1 VLDDAFQHVRLRRDI
16 DLLLMRAEG
25 GVGNGW
31 VLPAGPMREP
41 LSAKR
46 RADAVIEIEA
56 GRGAAT
62 PDTSAA
68 IPHSI
73 AAHPR
78 VLRAALRPRAL
89 VSPAGAATRWT
100 EMPLSLMGRR
110 VVAVSGL
117 ADASGF
123 YRMLRELDADLVGVL
138 EYPDHHVYTAADWH
152 SIAAAGRG
160 GAVVVTTEKDLV
172 KLERFPFE
180 RDSLYALRL
189 EVVMDLDDEIR
200 LVEMIVA
207 RRARSGAAAGSNLGP
222 QAKEVFGGNG
232 R

>member
-1 VLDDAFQHVRLRRDI
+1 
-16 DLLLMRAEG
+16 
-25 GVGNGW
+25 
-31 VLPAGPMREP
+31 
-41 LSAKR
+41 
-46 RADAVIEIEA
+46 VIEIEA
-56 GRGAAT
+56 GRGSAAAQGA
-62 PDTSAA
+62 PAA
-68 IPHSI
+68 IPSSI
-73 AAHPR
+73 TAHPSL
-78 VLRAALRPRAL
+78 LRAALRPRAL
-89 VSPAGAATRWT
+89 VSPAGAAARWT
-100 EMPLSLMGRR
+100 EVPLSLMGRR

-117 ADASGF
+117 ADAGGF

-138 EYPDHHVYTAADWH
+138 EYPDHHVYTTADWH

-207 RRARSGAAAGSNLGP
+207 RRARPRAAADSNLDP
-222 QAKEVFGGNG
+222 KAKEVFGGNG